1 MQSGIPVKIFQKK
14 KKNHSL
20 EIRTVDANISIG
32 DVYAAATCLVLRCF
46 F

>member
-1 MQSGIPVKIFQKK
+1 MQSGIPVKIFQK